1 MKTAV
6 TNRIRWV
13 LDELLPKR
21 IRNARWFMAPF
32 FFVWFKGR
40 HVRTA
45 MDFKRLAP
53 TLTEEEFREVYRRV
67 TTLADGRPTD
77 THPEAMAYALS
88 KLAGESLL
96 DVGCGRGFF
105 LRNVA
110 RASARD
116 GSGGLKPTLHF
127 LVGCDLLDRVDL
139 EDAAYVTASAERLP
153 FTDRSFDIVT
163 CFHTLEHTRDLA
175 AAIAEL
181 KRVARKQL
189 IVIVPRQRRYEY
201 TLDLHLQFFETPEL
215 LRAVMGDGGE
225 IRQFGS
231 DLVYIAA
238 A

>member
-1 MKTAV
+1 MKTAI

-13 LDELLPKR
+13 LDDLLPKR

-53 TLTEEEFREVYRRV
+53 SLTEEEFREVYRRV
-67 TTLADGRPTD
+67 STLADGRPTD
-77 THPEAMAYALS
+77 THPDAMAYAL
-88 KLAGESLL
+88 LHLDGETLL

-105 LRNVA
+105 LNVA

-116 GSGGLKPTLHF
+116 GSGGLKPALHF

-139 EDAAYVTASAERLP
+139 GDAAYVTASAERLP
-153 FTDRSFDIVT
+153 FADRSFDTVT
-163 CFHTLEHTRDLA
+163 CFHTLEHTRDLG

-181 KRVARKQL
+181 RRVARRRL
-189 IVIVPRQRRYEY
+189 IVIVPRQRRFEY
-201 TLDLHLQFFETPEL
+201 TLDLHLQFFETPEA
-215 LRAVMGDGGE
+215 LRAAVGPGGE
-225 IRQFGS
+225 IRQFGD
-231 DLVYIAA
+231 DLVYISAA
-238 A
+238 